1 MAKGED
7 ITTRFKVDISDLKKG
22 ITDATN
28 QIKKANSEFN
38 KASAGLDNWK
48 TSSEGIAAKLQQL
61 KSVLEQYNAK
71 LKIYQQQ
78 LDLAKKSEKEAAE
91 EITRLRQALEKA
103 KIEYG
108 DNSEQVKRLQKEL
121 TEAEKAEMQMKKQ
134 VTNLTVTLNNQEA
147 TITKTEKEISN
158 FEKSLVEVEKA
169 EKTANKAGKDVSEIL
184 DEMHDKANKASDGFT
199 VMRGA
204 LASLVADGIRK
215 AIDASKDFIKETIN
229 VGKAFDSSMS
239 QVKAISGATEDELEA
254 LRKKAKEMGAN
265 TKFSASQVADAFN
278 YMAMAGW
285 KTEDMLNGIEG
296 VLNLAAASGEDL
308 ATTSDIVTDAL
319 TAMGYSAKDA
329 GKLADVMA
337 SASSNANTNVSMMGE
352 TFKYAASVSGALGYS
367 MEDTAI
373 AIGLMANSGIKA
385 SQAGTSLR
393 SIMQRLATD
402 TSSCQ
407 KELKKFGVEVINTDG
422 SIKPLKNIM
431 DDMRKAFSK
440 LSEEQ
445 QINLA
450 KTVAGTEAMSGLLA
464 IVNAAPEDYE
474 KLTKAVNE
482 STGAAKKMSDTMQ
495 DDLNGD
501 LTSFGSTVESIQISI
516 YEKLKPSLRQGTQDL
531 KKWANSV
538 DWDKVGRK
546 VANSFEKILT
556 GFKWLL
562 TNSDKVTT
570 LVKLMI
576 NAFAIKKINDFGNRI
591 IKLGNDFKSASGEIK
606 LTTNLVEGMK
616 LSQQASTV
624 ATNAGTIAQKGFN
637 AALKANPIG
646 AAVIGLELLVG
657 GYKLVS
663 NWIKDATKN
672 TNEHYLATEKLTQKQ
687 DDLTKTINEN
697 SKAREESMV
706 SATNEG
712 AVLDTLFNRLIKLEN
727 VENKTNTQKQLM
739 KQIVSE
745 LNELVPELALKYDEE
760 TDSLNQSIDAI
771 HNKITAQ
778 KELIKAEAAQSQLSE
793 IAKEQVE
800 LEKTQLDLLENQ
812 KKVQGELTK
821 AEKEYAKA
829 HEKWQKAID
838 PVAKG
843 KARTE
848 EMKAEKK
855 IKELQEALDKNTASL
870 KENKKSL
877 AQLNKEFDYYEES
890 SANLLNAAEIEK
902 KLSSFNQMCYD
913 AGKAIPQSISEGMKA
928 GNYAIPESVE
938 GLQEL
943 IKFDNALATA
953 DMVGKKIPAY
963 ISQGVIDGKIS
974 VEQAI
979 EQVDKV
985 TILADKAQEMFESGK
1000 SIPEN
1005 LSVGILEGSVSI
1017 ENANKIL
1024 QDSVTYDELVQKAN
1038 NAGLDVPSNL
1048 ANNIR
1053 NGSVTVQNANDALQT
1068 MIDFDV
1074 SLEKAGLA
1082 GKDISSNLAN
1092 ALLEGKVNV
1101 EDANKIMNNWI
1112 QFNKANKEAIESGTQ
1127 IPEYLK
1133 DGILQGQIDV
1143 QTANEQMNKWIE
1155 FNKAKTEAE
1164 NAGIVV
1170 SDKLSK
1176 NISEG
1181 KVSVESATD
1190 ALKQA
1195 IQQPLKNTKQT
1206 GIDAGGNLVDG
1217 LTLGIKNQAKQREA
1231 YTAIGAFGSSIL
1243 AKFKTALDEH
1253 SPSKASNKMGQF
1265 LVEGLKIGV
1274 KKQSSSALKQ
1284 VSNFGKNIL
1293 TNLNE
1298 ELEKNTTFQDLTQ
1311 NVKDSFAKVKHSVS
1325 GLGISKIDTGS
1336 SGVNNTTTNN
1346 NVNNNYTQIINAP
1359 KQPSRLEIYRQ
1370 SRNLLSL
1377 KGGG

>member
-1 MAKGED
+1 MTRGED

-22 ITDATN
+22 ITEATN

-48 TSSEGIAAKLQQL
+48 TSSEGITAKLQQL

-78 LDLAKKSEKEAAE
+78 LDLAQKSEKEATE

-108 DNSEQVKRLQKEL
+108 SNSEQVKKLQKEL

-134 VTNLTVTLNNQEA
+134 VTDLTVTLNNQEA
-147 TITKTEKEISN
+147 TITKTNKEISSL
-158 FEKSLVEVEKA
+158 EKSLVEVEKA
-169 EKTANKAGKDVSEIL
+169 EKTANQTGKDVSEVL

-199 VMRGA
+199 VMKGA

-215 AIDASKDFIKETIN
+215 AIDASKNFVKETIN

-239 QVKAISGATEDELEA
+239 QVSAVSGATGEELEA

-265 TKFSASQVADAFN
+265 TKFSASEVAEAFN

-285 KTEDMLNGIEG
+285 KTEDMLSGIEG

-402 TSSCQ
+402 TSDCRT
-407 KELKKFGVEVINTDG
+407 ELKKFGVEVINTDG
-422 SIKPLKNIM
+422 SMKPLKNIM
-431 DDMRKAFSK
+431 DDMREAFSK

-464 IVNAAPEDYE
+464 IVNAAPDDYE

-482 STGAAKKMSDTMQ
+482 STGAAKKMADTMQ

-516 YEKLKPSLRQGTQDL
+516 YEKLKPSLREGTQDL

-538 DWDKVGRK
+538 DWDRVGQK
-546 VANSFEKILT
+546 VAKSFEKILS

-562 TNSDKVTT
+562 ANSNKVTT

-576 NAFAIKKINDFGNRI
+576 NAFAIKKINDFGNRV
-591 IKLGNDFKSASGEIK
+591 IKLGKDFKSASGEIK
-606 LTTNLVEGMK
+606 LTTNLVKGMR
-616 LSQQASTV
+616 LTQQASTV
-624 ATNAGTIAQKGFN
+624 ATNAATIAQKGFN

-663 NWIKDATKN
+663 GWIKDANKN
-672 TNEHYLATEKLTQKQ
+672 TNEYYLATEKLTQKQ

-697 SKAREESMV
+697 AQARKESIT
-706 SATNEG
+706 SAENEG
-712 AVLDTLFNRLIKLEN
+712 GAIDVLFNRLTELEK
-727 VENKTNTQKQLM
+727 VENKTNTQKYLM

-745 LNELVPELALKYDEE
+745 LNELVPELSLKYDEE
-760 TDSLNQSIDAI
+760 TDSLNQSVDAI
-771 HNKITAQ
+771 KSKITAQ
-778 KELIKAEAAQSQLSE
+778 KELIKAEAAQSHLSE

-800 LEKTQLDLLENQ
+800 LEKTQLELVENQ
-812 KKVQGELTK
+812 KKVQEELTQ
-821 AEKEYAKA
+821 AEKEYAEAK
-829 HEKWQKAID
+829 EKWEKAD
-838 PVAKG
+838 PWNKR
-843 KARTE
+843 KE
-848 EMKAEKK
+848 YDNMLKAEKK
-855 IKELQEALDKNTASL
+855 VNDLQDAVDKNTASL
-870 KENKKSL
+870 HENKKSL
-877 AQLNKEFDYYEES
+877 AKLNQEYSYFEEYS
-890 SANLLNAAEIEK
+890 MNSFNTAEIEK
-902 KLSSFNQMCYD
+902 RLSSFVQKCSD
-913 AGKAIPQSISEGMKA
+913 AGKKIPQSIADGMKE
-928 GNYAIPESVE
+928 GNYAIPESIE
-938 GLQEL
+938 GLEKL
-943 IKFDNALATA
+943 IQFDNALSTA
-953 DMVGKKIPAY
+953 NMTGKKIPAY

-974 VEQAI
+974 VEQAM
-979 EQVDKV
+979 EQVNQV
-985 TILADKAQEMFESGK
+985 TTLADKAQEMYKSGK
-1000 SIPEN
+1000 AIPEN
-1005 LSVGILEGSVSI
+1005 LSVGILEGSVSV

-1024 QDSVTYDELVQKAN
+1024 EASVTYDELVKKAEG
-1038 NAGLDVPSNL
+1038 AGLTIPLNL

-1053 NGSVTVQNANDALQT
+1053 NGSVTVQSANEALQT
-1068 MIDFDV
+1068 MIDFND

-1092 ALLEGKVNV
+1092 SIIEGRVKV
-1101 EDANKIMNNWI
+1101 EDAKTIMNN
-1112 QFNKANKEAIESGTQ
+1112 
-1127 IPEYLK
+1127 
-1133 DGILQGQIDV
+1133 
-1143 QTANEQMNKWIE
+1143 WIE
-1155 FNKAKTEAE
+1155 FNKANEEAIKSGIE
-1164 NAGIVV
+1164 IPKYLRDGILSGQLDVQTANSQMNKWVEFNTAKAAAEEAGVTV
-1170 SDKLSK
+1170 SDELSK

-1181 KVSVESATD
+1181 KVSVESATN
-1190 ALKQA
+1190 ALNQA
-1195 IQQPLKNTKQT
+1195 IGQQLKDTKQT

-1217 LTLGIKNQAKQREA
+1217 FILGIKNPSKQREA
-1231 YTAIGAFGSSIL
+1231 YSAIGAFGSSIL

-1274 KKQSSSALKQ
+1274 KKQSESALKQ
-1284 VSNFGKNIL
+1284 ISNFGRSIL
-1293 TNLNE
+1293 DNLNG
-1298 ELEKNTTFQDLTQ
+1298 ELEKSTTFQDLTQ
-1311 NVKDSFAKVKHSVS
+1311 NVKKSVANIKTSVGSLKVSNPDM
-1325 GLGISKIDTGS
+1325 GLYGTGNS
-1336 SGVNNTTTNN
+1336 TTNN